1 MDSSTDIIDWIK
13 KTLGLSDAQAE
24 GLLFASHWAD
34 HQWATS
40 RFGYAKD
47 NAIPPPLQQRLYD
60 RRYVGV
66 LLESLEDVTSPD
78 EEVIARLHL
87 WVSTLPEPED

>member
-24 GLLFASHWAD
+24 GLLFASLWAD
-34 HQWATS
+34 HQWATL

-47 NAIPPPLQQRLYD
+47 NDIPPPLQQRLYD
-60 RRYVGV
+60 RQYMMI
-66 LLESLEDVTSPD
+66 LLESLEDVTMPD
-78 EEVIARLHL
+78 DALIARLHQ
-87 WVSTLPEPED
+87 WVSMLPEPED